1 METTA
6 SGVQHDALQAALG
19 GHYGLER
26 ELGRGGMA
34 TVWLA
39 RDLRH
44 HRLVAVKVL
53 HPELG
58 AMLGPERF
66 LREIE
71 LTAGL
76 QHPHVL
82 PLFDSGA
89 AGGLLWYVMPY
100 VEGETLRARLA
111 RERQLPVAD
120 AVRIARE
127 VADALAYAHARSVIH
142 RDVKPEN
149 VLLHGGHALVADFGI
164 ALAVQQAGGERITQT
179 GLSLGTPQ
187 YMAPEQTTGE
197 RGVDHRADV
206 YALGVVLYEMLAGE
220 PPFTGPTA
228 QAVIAKAI
236 TADPPP
242 LARARRSVPPH
253 VDAAVRRALEKL
265 PADRFATAAAFADA
279 LMAPGALAPVGRPRP
294 RRELLLA
301 AGALVAATALGWL
314 AGRAADRAPPPRP
327 VRFTIELDS
336 GALRFGEAAISPD
349 GQTIV
354 YAAEH
359 EDGTRL
365 YARRIGEITA
375 RPLAGTE
382 NADLPFFSPD
392 GAWIAY
398 HANGALQKVS
408 LDGGAPVV
416 IAPLPLPA
424 RFVGGAWGEDG
435 YIYFA
440 SSGTGGLQR
449 VSSSGGRP
457 ARLAV
462 ADTTAYLLRP
472 RPLPGGRAL
481 LVTVIYGGGNVGRI
495 GVLELASGRVRE
507 FGPGLGALYA
517 DGQLVFQ
524 GVRGELY
531 RQPFDL
537 RRLEPTGRAVQV
549 VSAISAAPPLGRV
562 GFDMTAS
569 GVLVYH
575 EGRRQFNSGARF
587 LSLLDSTGRTLRVIP
602 SRFAWEP
609 RFSPDGRRVAYGDFA
624 AGRDSSDVWVAD
636 LETGEVQRLTSDGHD
651 NNDPVWSPDGT
662 QIVFDRLAPGG
673 KDLYMQ
679 PAAGGPVS
687 RFLRRPGTQ
696 WPTDWTRDGTLL
708 FTEETAHGDI
718 NLWAQPIGGGEAKPV
733 ATSPGHEMAARVS
746 ADGRWLAYQSD
757 ESGRDEIYVQSYPA
771 PGRRTPVS
779 LGGGVN
785 PVWRRDGR
793 VLYYWKVDRLMAAR
807 LEDVGPSKPLAVKR
821 RDLVFRAPYVE
832 NVLAMYDVAPDGSR
846 FVVVTSESRPGRL
859 VVALDA
865 FR

>member
-6 SGVQHDALQAALG
+6 SGVQQDALQAALA
-19 GHYGLER
+19 GHYALER

-44 HRLVAVKVL
+44 NRLVAVKVL

-100 VEGETLRARLA
+100 VDGETLRSRLA
-111 RERQLPVAD
+111 RERQLSVDD
-120 AVRIARE
+120 AVHIARE
-127 VADALAYAHARSVIH
+127 VADALAYAHARGVIH

-149 VLLHGGHALVADFGI
+149 VLLHGGHALVADFGV
-164 ALAVQQAGGERITQT
+164 ALALQQAGGQRMTQT

-197 RGVDHRADV
+197 RVIDHRADV
-206 YALGVVLYEMLAGE
+206 YALGVVRYEMLAGE
-220 PPFTGPTA
+220 PPFTGSTA
-228 QAVIAKAI
+228 QAVIAKAL

-242 LARARRSVPPH
+242 VARERRSVPPH

-265 PADRFATAAAFADA
+265 PADRFASAAAFADA
-279 LMAPGALAPVGRPRP
+279 LLVPGVLSPVGPPHP
-294 RRELLLA
+294 RRQLLLA
-301 AGALVAATALGWL
+301 ASALVAATALGWL

-336 GALRFGEAAISPD
+336 GALRFGEGAISPD

-382 NADLPFFSPD
+382 NAELPFFSPD
-392 GAWIAY
+392 AAWVAY
-398 HANGALQKVS
+398 YANGALQKVP
-408 LDGGAPVV
+408 LDGGALVV

-424 RFVGGAWGEDG
+424 RFAGGAWGEDG
-435 YIYFA
+435 SIYYA
-440 SSGTGGLQR
+440 SNATGALQR
-449 VSSSGGRP
+449 VPSSGGRP
-457 ARLAV
+457 TRLAV
-462 ADTTAYLLRP
+462 ADTTAYLLGP
-472 RPLPGGRAL
+472 RPLPGGRAI

-495 GVLELASGRVRE
+495 GVLELSSGRVRE
-507 FGPGLGALYA
+507 FGPGLGARYV

-537 RRLEPTGRAVQV
+537 RRLEPTGSVVKV
-549 VSAISAAPPLGRV
+549 VSAVSAAPPLGRF
-562 GFDMTAS
+562 GFDVTA
-569 GVLVYH
+569 GALVYH

-602 SRFAWEP
+602 SRFAWEL

-624 AGRDSSDVWVAD
+624 PGRDSSDVWVAD
-636 LETGEVQRLTSDGHD
+636 VETAEVQRLSSDGND

-662 QIVFDRLAPGG
+662 QIVFDKLAPGG
-673 KDLYMQ
+673 KDLYVQ
-679 PAAGGPVS
+679 PAAGGPA
-687 RFLRRPGTQ
+687 RLLLRRPGTQ
-696 WPTDWTRDGTLL
+696 WPTDWTRGGTLL
-708 FTEETAHGDI
+708 FTEETALGDI
-718 NLWAQPIGGGEAKPV
+718 NVWARPIGGGEATPI
-733 ATSPGHEMAARVS
+733 ATSPAHEIAARMS
-746 ADGRWLAYQSD
+746 PDGRWVAYQSD
-757 ESGRDEIYVQSYPA
+757 ESGRYEIYVQSYPA

-807 LEDVGPSKPLAVKR
+807 LEDAGPNEPLAVKR
-821 RDLVFRAPYVE
+821 RDPVFRVPYVE

-846 FVVVTSESRPGRL
+846 FVVVTSESRAGRL

-865 FR
+865 LR

>member
-6 SGVQHDALQAALG
+6 SGVQQDALQAALG
-19 GHYGLER
+19 GHYALER

-89 AGGLLWYVMPY
+89 AGGVLGYVMPY
-100 VEGETLRARLA
+100 VDGETLRARLA
-111 RERQLPVAD
+111 RERQLPVDD
-120 AVRIARE
+120 AVRIARQ
-127 VADALAYAHARSVIH
+127 VADALAYAHARGVIH

-149 VLLHGGHALVADFGI
+149 VLLHGGHALVADFGV
-164 ALAVQQAGGERITQT
+164 ALAVQEAGGQRMTQT

-197 RGVDHRADV
+197 RVIDHRADV
-206 YALGVVLYEMLAGE
+206 YALGAVLYEMLAGE

-228 QAVIAKAI
+228 QAVIAKAL
-236 TADPPP
+236 TSDPPP
-242 LARARRSVPPH
+242 LARERRSVPPH
-253 VDAAVRRALEKL
+253 VEAVVRRALEKL
-265 PADRFATAAAFADA
+265 PADRFASAAAFADA
-279 LMAPGALAPVGRPRP
+279 LLVPGVLAPVGQRP
-294 RRELLLA
+294 RRQLLLA
-301 AGALVAATALGWL
+301 ASALVAATALGWV
-314 AGRAADRAPPPRP
+314 AGRATYRAPPPRP

-336 GALRFGEAAISPD
+336 GALRFGEVAISPD

-354 YAAEH
+354 YTAEY
-359 EDGTRL
+359 EEGTRL
-365 YARRIGEITA
+365 YARRIREINA

-392 GAWIAY
+392 GAWVAY
-398 HANGALQKVS
+398 YANGALQKVP

-416 IAPLPLPA
+416 IAPVPLPA
-424 RFVGGAWGEDG
+424 WFVGGAWGEDG
-435 YIYFA
+435 YIYYA
-440 SSGTGGLQR
+440 SGATGALHR
-449 VSSSGGRP
+449 VPSSGGRP
-457 ARLAV
+457 TRLAV
-462 ADTTAYLLRP
+462 ADTTAYVLGP
-472 RPLPGGRAL
+472 RPVPGGRAL
-481 LVTVIYGGGNVGRI
+481 LVTVIYGGGGVGRI
-495 GVLELASGRVRE
+495 GVLELASGRLRE
-507 FGPGLGALYA
+507 FSPGLGARYV
-517 DGQLVFQ
+517 DGHLVFQ
-524 GVRGELY
+524 GVRGDLY

-537 RRLEPTGRAVQV
+537 RRLEPTGRAIQV
-549 VSAISAAPPLGRV
+549 VSGVSATPPLGRF
-562 GFDMTAS
+562 GFDVTAS
-569 GVLVYH
+569 GVLVHH
-575 EGRRQFNSGARF
+575 EGGRQTHPGTRF
-587 LSLLDSTGRTLRVIP
+587 LSLLDSTGRTVRVIP

-609 RFSPDGRRVAYGDFA
+609 RFSPDGRRVAYGDYA
-624 AGRDSSDVWVAD
+624 PGRDSSDVWVAD
-636 LETGEVQRLTSDGHD
+636 VETGEVQQLTSDGHD

-662 QIVFDRLAPGG
+662 QIVFDKLAPGG
-673 KDLYMQ
+673 KDLYVQ
-679 PAAGGPVS
+679 PAAGGPV
-687 RFLRRPGTQ
+687 RLLLRRPGTQ

-708 FTEETAHGDI
+708 FTEDTAHTNI
-718 NLWAQPIGGGEAKPV
+718 NVLAQPIGGGEASPV
-733 ATSPGHEMAARVS
+733 ATSPGHESAARMS
-746 ADGRWLAYQSD
+746 PDGRWVAYQSD
-757 ESGRDEIYVQSYPA
+757 ESGRYEIYVQSYPA

-793 VLYYWKVDRLMAAR
+793 VLYYWRVDRLMAAR
-807 LEDVGPSKPLAVKR
+807 LEDAGPSKPLAVKR
-821 RDLVFRAPYVE
+821 RDVVFRARYVE